1 MSFEFPSDQR
11 SPSPESSVMIQS
23 AESRQESLDPGHVKA
38 TGRHFSSSV
47 WNSMN
52 QVHADGSVLG
62 DAQRITVG
70 VLEPGYAAT
79 PW

>member
-1 MSFEFPSDQR
+1 MSLPPRPVNAAGFGGVAGDKVSIA
-11 SPSPESSVMIQS
+11 S
-23 AESRQESLDPGHVKA
+23 GH
-38 TGRHFSSSV
+38 
-47 WNSMN
+47 
-52 QVHADGSVLG
+52 QADGFTRRDVHSDASVLG